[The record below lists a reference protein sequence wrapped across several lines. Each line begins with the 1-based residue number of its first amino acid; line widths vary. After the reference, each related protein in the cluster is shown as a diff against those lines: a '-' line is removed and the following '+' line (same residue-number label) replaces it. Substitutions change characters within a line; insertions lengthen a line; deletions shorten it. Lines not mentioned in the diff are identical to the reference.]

1 MTKKILWTVFIL
13 AGLFLVAS
21 GIALFLENPSFSLP
35 SFDSNTKINV
45 AVIPIY
51 GEIAGDNI
59 KTDLFSVERTTPKVI
74 SSFIDDVKKDSS
86 IKAVI
91 FDINSPGGAVVPS
104 QEIADMVKK
113 LNKTKYAVISEL
125 GASGAYWIASS
136 TDKIIASP
144 LSITG
149 SVGVTSSYLDF
160 SGLMNKYGVTYNQL
174 AVGNMKEL
182 GNPYTNLTKEQREV
196 LERKIKIIHEYF
208 LNDVKTNRK
217 LSDENLKK
225 ISSAEFYLG
234 TEAKDLGLVDVL
246 GDKQT
251 AIDMLKAQFNAT
263 DVQLVEYK
271 EPEGFLSLLTKAS
284 SFYIGKG
291 IAVGLVEQQIQ
302 ASKTTDI
309 KA

>member
-1 MTKKILWTVFIL
+1 MMKKLLWTIFIL
-13 AGLFLVAS
+13 AGLFLIAS
-21 GIALFLENPSFSLP
+21 GIALFLENPSFSFP
-35 SFDSNTKINV
+35 SFESQTKINV

-59 KTDLFSVERTTPKVI
+59 KTDIFSIEKTTPKTI
-74 SSFIDDVKKDSS
+74 SKFIDDVKKDSS

-91 FDINSPGGAVVPS
+91 FDINSPGGSVVPS
-104 QEIADMVKK
+104 MEIADIVKK

-125 GASGAYWIASS
+125 GASGAYWVASS
-136 TDKIIASP
+136 ADKIIASP

-149 SVGVTSSYLDF
+149 SIGVTSSYLDF
-160 SGLMNKYGVTYNQL
+160 AGLMEKYGVTYNQL
-174 AVGNMKEL
+174 AAGELKEL
-182 GNPYTNLTKEQREV
+182 GSPYTTLTKEQRDV
-196 LERKIKIIHEYF
+196 LEKKIKIIQEYF
-208 LNDVKTNRK
+208 LNYVKNNRK
-217 LSDENLKK
+217 LTDENVKK

-234 TEAKDLGLVDVL
+234 SEAKELGLVDVL

-251 AIDMLKAQFNAT
+251 AVDMIKAEFNAT
-263 DVQLVEYK
+263 DVQLIEYK

-291 IAVGLVEQQIQ
+291 IAAGLVEQEIQ
-302 ASKTTDI
+302 TSKNIEI